1 MADNNYQEGN
11 SQEALYAL
19 TNPYACPTNFAKLK
33 GIDKVDCCNY
43 LASFQYAI
51 ASGGATTTIT
61 PLTGN
66 TSGDLKYYTVCVYDG
81 VSKVCGQLDLANPTN
96 PFVIDTSSLD
106 AGADWCLTFQAAVGG
121 GVGDAPCDLE
131 YQKAVGS
138 PAAGAINGNT
148 IPANW
153 ENVSFVLNLTSTD
166 DANFTL
172 FPSAGLAVGSGDTV
186 DMTAYLSAGTTLGSG
201 KSYVFTLEAKKLG
214 YDVQL
219 ASAPSYDAA
228 VVASHTDDVS
238 FPYSLSKTA
247 KQVASAITLVSTIG
261 AKTGD
266 VTYSLSGDA
275 ANSALFT
282 ISYEVA

>member
-1 MADNNYQEGN
+1 MADNNYVEGN
-11 SQEALYAL
+11 SQADSYAL
-19 TNPYACPTNFAKLK
+19 TNPYACPSNFAKLK

-66 TSGDLKYYTVCVYDG
+66 ASGDLNYYTVCVYDG
-81 VSKVCGQLDLANPTN
+81 KNRVCGQLDTANPTT

-106 AGADWCLTFQAAVGG
+106 AGASWCLEFSGAVGG
-121 GVGDAPCDLE
+121 SVGDAACDLE
-131 YQKAVGS
+131 YQKEVGS

-153 ENVSFVLNLTSTD
+153 NNVSFVLNLTSTD
-166 DANFTL
+166 DANFTG
-172 FPSAGLAVGSGDTV
+172 FPAAGLAVASGDTL
-186 DMTAYLSAGTTLGSG
+186 DLSEYLATGTTLGSG
-201 KSYVFTLEAKKLG
+201 KIYVFTLDAKKLG
-214 YDVQL
+214 YNPQL

-247 KQVASAITLVSTIG
+247 KQVASAITLVTTVGVKS
-261 AKTGD
+261 GD
-266 VTYSLSGDA
+266 VSYPLSGDA
-275 ANSALFT
+275 SNASSFT
-282 ISYEVA
+282 LSYEVA